1 MSWGPSPEYADW
13 WYVVSWRG
21 IIWSGVTTALAAA
34 GVVIFTALQF
44 WSDGIRDQKTD
55 ERNRAMEVQVA
66 AANAKTAE
74 LEKEAAALKAQAEA
88 DKLARLKIEARMAPR
103 SLTPQQQNELT
114 SKLSQFKNV
123 RGTIIASPSTQ
134 EAEWFAHVLY
144 APLRAAGWEI
154 TVEPGTE
161 TAAVLQPRGV
171 IVQFPIGPNDSVAI
185 KGRQIV
191 PPPGPWGPLAETLS
205 EFGIAATALPWP
217 MMQRPNNIAITVSE
231 K

>member
-171 IVQFPIGPNDSVAI
+171 IVQFPIGPNDLVAI

-191 PPPGPWGPLAETLS
+191 PPPGPWGPLAETL
-205 EFGIAATALPWP
+205 
-217 MMQRPNNIAITVSE
+217 

>member
-1 MSWGPSPEYADW
+1 MGMSPETAATVSDWANVLLVISLVLGVLSTYAIFIAGN
-13 WYVVSWRG
+13 VKEA
-21 IIWSGVTTALAAA
+21 ALK
-34 GVVIFTALQF
+34 
-44 WSDGIRDQKTD
+44 R
-55 ERNRAMEVQVA
+55 EVA
-66 AANAKTAE
+66 AASIKTAE
-74 LEKEAAALKAQAEA
+74 LEKEAAALEAQAEA
-88 DKLARLKIEARMAPR
+88 DRLARLKIEARMAPR
-103 SLTPQQQNELT
+103 SLSQQQQNELAST
-114 SKLSQFKNV
+114 LSQFKNV

-134 EAEWFAHVLY
+134 ESEWFARVLH

-191 PPPGPWGPLAETLS
+191 PPPGPWGPLAEALS
-205 EFGIAATALPWP
+205 EFGISATALPWP
-217 MMQRPNNIAITVSE
+217 MMQQPNNIAITVGE